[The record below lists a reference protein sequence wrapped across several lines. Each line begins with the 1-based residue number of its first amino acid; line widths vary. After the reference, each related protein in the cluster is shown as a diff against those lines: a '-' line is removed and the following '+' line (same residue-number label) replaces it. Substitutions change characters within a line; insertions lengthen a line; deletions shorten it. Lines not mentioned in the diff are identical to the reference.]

1 MRKPKSTKPTRPTM
15 QQTTIRI
22 PADIIEFADTVVAE
36 RGGLLDRSDILR
48 EMLMLG
54 RKAIEGKKQ

>member
-1 MRKPKSTKPTRPTM
+1 MSKSKSTKPIRPTM

-22 PADIIEFADTVVAE
+22 PADIIRFADKVVAE
-36 RGGLLDRSDILR
+36 RGSLLDRSDILR